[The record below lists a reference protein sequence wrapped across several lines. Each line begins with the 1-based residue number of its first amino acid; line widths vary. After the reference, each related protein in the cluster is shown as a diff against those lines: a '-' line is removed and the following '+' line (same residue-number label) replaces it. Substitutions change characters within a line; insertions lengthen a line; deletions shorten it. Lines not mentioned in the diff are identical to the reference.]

1 MTAINS
7 INMKELFASCKTIA
21 VVGLS
26 NNTQR
31 PSYGVS
37 QYLQRCGYR
46 IIPVNPSETEILGEK
61 CYAGL
66 KDIPIPVD
74 VVDVF
79 RNPDT
84 IGPIVEDAIA
94 IGAQCLWL
102 QEGVVNQAAAEQAA
116 HAGLDVVM
124 DRCMLKVHRSLT

>member
-1 MTAINS
+1 M
-7 INMKELFASCKTIA
+7 LC
-21 VVGLS
+21 
-26 NNTQR
+26 
-31 PSYGVS
+31 
-37 QYLQRCGYR
+37 
-46 IIPVNPSETEILGEK
+46 
-61 CYAGL
+61 GL